1 MTQTRFSCRYGYLRC
16 HVVRG
21 LRVLSG
27 LALATPL
34 QPPVPSEGGS
44 VTPGSRPCLHGG
56 LRNLDRIPIRFPSRV
71 SVRPRLTLIRL
82 ALFRNPW
89 AFGARVSLARCRYSC
104 LHFLRNPWAFGA
116 RVSLARCRY
125 SCLHFLFTPL
135 QHTSRYTFSA
145 GVNAPLPID
154 SRQSQVFGAVL
165 DARSSSTRH
174 RSTSELLR
182 TL

>member
-1 MTQTRFSCRYGYLRC
+1 MRLAQLRFSCRYGYLRC

-44 VTPGSRPCLHGG
+44 VTPGSRTCLHGG
-56 LRNLDRIPIRFPSRV
+56 LRNLNRIPIRFPPRV

-89 AFGARVSLARCRYSC
+89 AFGARVSLARCRFVVTHAYI
-104 LHFLRNPWAFGA
+104 FF
-116 RVSLARCRY
+116 
-125 SCLHFLFTPL
+125 
-135 QHTSRYTFSA
+135 SR
-145 GVNAPLPID
+145 
-154 SRQSQVFGAVL
+154 
-165 DARSSSTRH
+165 RSSIPPGTPSPPASMLPYRLTLVNP
-174 RSTSELLR
+174 RSSGPCLMPVHHPRVTARLVSCYALFK
-182 TL
+182 

>member
-1 MTQTRFSCRYGYLRC
+1 MRLAQLRFSCRYGYLRS

-44 VTPGSRPCLHGG
+44 VTPGSRTCLHGG
-56 LRNLDRIPIRFPSRV
+56 LRNLHRIPIRFPPRV

-89 AFGARVSLARCRYSC
+89 AFGARVSI
-104 LHFLRNPWAFGA
+104 
-116 RVSLARCRY
+116 ARCRY